1 MKRFDR
7 ITLLPGY
14 AGTVVIL
21 LALLAWPSEGW
32 SRTARRACDVRP
44 VVMALLTNWTK
55 KLAESTPQKPEPV
68 VGTYEP
74 GRAVLLPT
82 CANGPLIGHGQ
93 IKGYFEG
100 FLKNQPRGEID
111 TQAAS
116 ISGDC
121 EFGFASGLYTF
132 KLNGGT
138 GPELLARYT
147 FIFHRTASGWLIAQ
161 HHSSL
166 EPVPRSGAPAAGC
179 APH

>member
-1 MKRFDR
+1 MKRIDR
-7 ITLLPGY
+7 ITLLRGC
-14 AGTVVIL
+14 ACTAVSL
-21 LALLAWPSEGW
+21 LAVLASPSEGW

-44 VVMALLTNWTK
+44 IVMAALTNWTT
-55 KLAESTPQKPEPV
+55 KLAESTPQKPDPV

-74 GRAVLLPT
+74 ARAVLLPT
-82 CANGPLIGHGQ
+82 CANGPLIGNGP
-93 IKGYFEG
+93 IKGYFEE

-111 TQAAS
+111 TRAAS

-138 GPELLARYT
+138 GPQLLARYT

-166 EPVPRSGAPAAGC
+166 EPVPPSGAPAAGC

>member
-1 MKRFDR
+1 MKRFVR
-7 ITLLPGY
+7 MTLLRGY
-14 AGTVVIL
+14 GCTVVVL
-21 LALLAWPSEGW
+21 LAVLAWPSEGW
-32 SRTARRACDVRP
+32 SRTARRACDVKP
-44 VVMALLTNWTK
+44 IVMALLTNWTK
-55 KLAESTPQKPEPV
+55 KLAESTPQKTEPI

-74 GRAVLLPT
+74 VRAVLLPT
-82 CANGPLIGHGQ
+82 CANGPLIGHSQ

-100 FLKNQPRGEID
+100 FLKDQPRGEID
-111 TQAAS
+111 TRAAS
-116 ISGDC
+116 IGGDC

-166 EPVPRSGAPAAGC
+166 EPVPRTGVPVAGC